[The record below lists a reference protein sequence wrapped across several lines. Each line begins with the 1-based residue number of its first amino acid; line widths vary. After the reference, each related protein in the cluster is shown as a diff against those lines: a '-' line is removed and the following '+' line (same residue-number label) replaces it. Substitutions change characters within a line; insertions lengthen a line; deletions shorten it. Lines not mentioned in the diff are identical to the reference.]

1 VSAVQIKNKHKLNL
15 NFKDGNMRLDRKE
28 EKEKRENTSIV
39 ADSFFSVI
47 Q

>member
-1 VSAVQIKNKHKLNL
+1 METWV
-15 NFKDGNMRLDRKE
+15 LDRKE
-28 EKEKRENTSIV
+28 EKEKKKRENTSIV